1 MVVGGALA
9 LSVSGVAVGLVGAA
23 LGTRL
28 LSALLFGV
36 TPTDPLTLLSVALIL
51 TSVAVA
57 ASYLPAWR
65 ATRVDPMVTLRG

>member
-9 LSVSGVAVGLVGAA
+9 LAVSGVAVGLVGAA

-36 TPTDPLTLLSVALIL
+36 TLTDPLTLLSA
-51 TSVAVA
+51 SVAVA